1 MKFHQADEDKF
12 KQMKINSK
20 FHNLESSFLSK
31 LILLI
36 DEYNAINLAS
46 GYTDFHCSPKL
57 IELAEK
63 HLREGLNRYA
73 ESAGEIELRN
83 KVSEKLFKQYDK
95 RYNPETEITITAG
108 APQAIYTAIAAL
120 VKEGDEVI
128 VFEPA
133 NEYYVPA
140 IEMNGGQVRTIP
152 MSGDQYYI
160 EWELVQQMIS
170 PNTRMIII
178 NSPHAPTGWV
188 MSEIDLLRLQKII
201 SGTKIIIL
209 SEETF
214 EHMLFDG
221 HMHQSAAL
229 YPKLAEHSV
238 IISSFGETYH
248 VTGWQ
253 IAYCAAPEEI
263 MREIR
268 RVHETM
274 MYSVNSPFQLA
285 LAEFLDN
292 KEAYTGLSAFYQE
305 KRDTFLRLME
315 GSCFKPLDCSG
326 TFFQLFDYSQISE
339 EKDKNFVMQVLKN
352 HGVATMPISAFV
364 KERPHRQHIRINFA
378 KPDEVLQEAAKR
390 LKRL

>member
-1 MKFHQADEDKF
+1 
-12 KQMKINSK
+12 MKINSK
-20 FHNLESSFLSK
+20 FHNLESSFLTK
-31 LILLI
+31 LNPLI
-36 DEYNAINLAS
+36 KEYDAINLAS
-46 GYTDFHCSPKL
+46 GYTGFHCSPKL
-57 IELAEK
+57 VELVEK
-63 HLREGLNRYA
+63 HLREGLNRFA
-73 ESAGEIELRN
+73 ISAGEIELRN
-83 KVSEKLFKQYDK
+83 KISEKLLNQYDK
-95 RYNPETEITITAG
+95 YYNPETEITITAG
-108 APQAIYTAIAAL
+108 APQAVYTAIAAL
-120 VKEGDEVI
+120 IKEGDEVI

-140 IEMNGGQVRTIP
+140 IEMNGGQVRAIP
-152 MSGDQYYI
+152 MSGDQYHI

-201 SGTKIIIL
+201 SGTNIFIL

-221 HMHQSAAL
+221 HMHQSIAL

-253 IAYCAAPEEI
+253 IGYCAAPEEI

-274 MYSVNSPFQLA
+274 MHSVNSPFQLA
-285 LAEFLDN
+285 IADFLDN
-292 KEAYTGLSAFYQE
+292 KDEYAQLSSFYQK
-305 KRDTFLRLME
+305 KRDTFLRLMD
-315 GSCFKPLDCSG
+315 GSRFKALDCSG
-326 TFFQLFDYSQISE
+326 SFFQLFDFSSISE
-339 EKDKNFVMQVLKN
+339 EKDRDFAIQLIKEYS
-352 HGVATMPISAFV
+352 VATMPISAFI
-364 KERPHRQHIRINFA
+364 KERPHRPHIRINFA
-378 KPDEVLQEAAKR
+378 KPDEILEEAAKR
-390 LKRL
+390 LKRI